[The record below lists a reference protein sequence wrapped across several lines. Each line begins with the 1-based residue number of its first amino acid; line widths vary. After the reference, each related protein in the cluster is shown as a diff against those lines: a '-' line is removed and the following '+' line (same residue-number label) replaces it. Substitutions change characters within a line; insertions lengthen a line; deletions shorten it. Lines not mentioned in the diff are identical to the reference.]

1 MRRLLVLH
9 SNDIHG
15 RVEGL
20 ARIATEVERERERA
34 GDAAVLYVDAGD
46 VEDTTSRLSNLTK
59 GIALH
64 RLLRVAGCGA
74 VAVGNG
80 TVIRYGVEPLAEQA
94 AAGGYPLLAANLW
107 RDGSL
112 VPGVCASA
120 VVDADGLRVGLI
132 GLTPANWREL
142 YEQVFGVELPPEL
155 PLVQAELAALEKQN
169 ADVVILLS
177 HLGHDRDREL
187 AQELADE
194 LPLIVGSHSHTLL
207 RSGERIGGVTI
218 VQAGSHAEYLGRVE
232 LELEGGIARVADAS
246 VVAVTEE
253 TPLHPGVLAE
263 IERID
268 AELASW
274 LGEVVGDLAEPLEL
288 ADDREC
294 SAAAFMADVVRERM
308 SAEVALVTA
317 ATAFDASLPAG
328 PLTRGALYEAC
339 SSPGVSAATEMTG
352 AQLLDVVRRGLD
364 PELAAEVPQ
373 SFRGRAR
380 GLMHL
385 SGAEVR
391 GGKLLVGA
399 DEVDPECRYRVAG
412 TDWELWDYGGYAP
425 AEWGLDIEFD
435 GTTIMREAVEEHLL
449 RHPGVTAPRAR
460 IGGRLDPA

>member
-20 ARIATEVERERERA
+20 ARIATQVERERERA
-34 GDAAVLYVDAGD
+34 GGAAVLYVDAGD

-64 RLLRVAGCGA
+64 RLLRVAGCEA

-207 RSGERIGGVTI
+207 RSGDRIGGVTI

-253 TPLHPGVLAE
+253 TRLHPGVLAE

-274 LGEVVGDLAEPLEL
+274 LGEVVGDLADPLEL

-339 SSPGVSAATEMTG
+339 SSPGVSAATEMNG

-399 DEVDPECRYRVAG
+399 DEVDPERRYRVAG